1 MPPVSIMSRSVQ
13 GDATL
18 KLFPLRLV
26 PDQPRIDFMRWR
38 RFTLVGAALLA
49 LAAIAIVAVKG
60 YRFAL
65 DFTGGVLVEAR
76 FERPV
81 GLEALRRDLRVVGLE
96 DAQVQQYG
104 SGHDVL
110 IRTGSDGVRS
120 DEQQAIRDAVDG
132 VLSTW
137 DGHVLRTE
145 YVGPQVGRE
154 LAGNGLMALLVVLGG
169 FLVYVGFRFE
179 WKFAV
184 AASATTLFDLL
195 LVAALVSLLEWD
207 VDLTVIAGL
216 LSVMGVSINDKIVV
230 FDRVRENFRRHRGDP
245 ILLMN
250 TAINQTLSRTLV
262 TSLVIFL
269 SVLAL
274 YLYGGDSLR
283 GLSSTLM
290 AGVGIATLSSIL
302 VACPL
307 LSVGALRIQP
317 KDLIPRTADRSDL
330 DRRP

>member
-1 MPPVSIMSRSVQ
+1 M
-13 GDATL
+13 

-26 PDQPRIDFMRWR
+26 PDQPRIDFMRFR
-38 RFTLVGAALLA
+38 RFTLIGALLLA
-49 LAAIAIVAVKG
+49 CLAIAAIATKG

-65 DFTGGVLVEAR
+65 DFTGGVLVEVR

-81 GLEALRRDLRVVGLE
+81 GLEALRSRLRAAGLE

-110 IRTGSDGVRS
+110 IRTGGGGDGVQPN
-120 DEQQAIRDAVDG
+120 EQQAIRDVIAG
-132 VLSTW
+132 VLAAE
-137 DGHVLRTE
+137 GARVLRTE

-154 LAGNGLMALLVVLGG
+154 LAANGLSALLVVLTG
-169 FLVYVGFRFE
+169 FLLYVGFRFE

-195 LVAALVSLLEWD
+195 LVAALVALLEWD

-245 ILLMN
+245 LALMN
-250 TAINQTLSRTLV
+250 AAINQTLSRTLV
-262 TSLVIFL
+262 TSLVVFL

-317 KDLIPRTADRSDL
+317 KDLIPRNADRSEL